1 MVVQQVV
8 LHKVI
13 VALLPLTRLIHIS
26 LGQFSIHGMLMRIEI
41 WICNKNEINRNLTI
55 YQ

>member
-13 VALLPLTRLIHIS
+13 VALLPHTRLIHIS
-26 LGQFSIHGMLMRIEI
+26 LGQFSIHGDANE
-41 WICNKNEINRNLTI
+41 NKDLDL
-55 YQ
+55 Q